1 MLHTDSWYFERRN
14 LMELTERI
22 SFFMELIRCE
32 HSLNLWTYAPDF
44 QMVETD
50 SLVYAMHTDIVALLH
65 FASLMQSHL
74 RSGNH
79 NPIVLDTELGL
90 TWVAAFDYTD
100 TVLRQI
106 YLIGPVFTGSNSH
119 LRLRNKLDSYQL
131 SVKLKMHVWK
141 QLEYVPIVPSSTLL
155 SYAIMFHRAL
165 TGTYISADQVSFSS
179 IRNTDFSQDVSPSPA
194 DDHPGIWMSEQSF
207 LGMIREGN
215 PDYIKALGKSMTL
228 SSGMKADMGE
238 PLRAGKNNILVLLT
252 LCSRASIEGGL
263 NPSVAY
269 NLNDYYA
276 GRIESCR
283 TNADIS
289 NLSREFLDDYVTR
302 VRETKE
308 ADESS
313 RQIRNVCDYI
323 SLHVRE
329 PIRISDLALRLGYS
343 EYYFSRKF
351 KEIMGCTIHTYIR
364 QKKIEEAK
372 LLLSGTTLGMQE
384 ISDEL
389 SFGSRSYFASCF
401 QKETGMPPSKYR
413 QMHCNL

>member
-1 MLHTDSWYFERRN
+1 MDH
-14 LMELTERI
+14 TERI

-50 SLVYAMHTDIVALLH
+50 SPVYAMHIDIVALLH

-155 SYAIMFHRAL
+155 SYAMMFHYTL

-179 IRNTDFSQDVSPSPA
+179 IRNTDF
-194 DDHPGIWMSEQSF
+194 
-207 LGMIREGN
+207 
-215 PDYIKALGKSMTL
+215 
-228 SSGMKADMGE
+228 
-238 PLRAGKNNILVLLT
+238 
-252 LCSRASIEGGL
+252 
-263 NPSVAY
+263 
-269 NLNDYYA
+269 
-276 GRIESCR
+276 
-283 TNADIS
+283 
-289 NLSREFLDDYVTR
+289 
-302 VRETKE
+302 
-308 ADESS
+308 
-313 RQIRNVCDYI
+313 
-323 SLHVRE
+323 
-329 PIRISDLALRLGYS
+329 
-343 EYYFSRKF
+343 
-351 KEIMGCTIHTYIR
+351 
-364 QKKIEEAK
+364 
-372 LLLSGTTLGMQE
+372 
-384 ISDEL
+384 
-389 SFGSRSYFASCF
+389 
-401 QKETGMPPSKYR
+401 
-413 QMHCNL
+413 